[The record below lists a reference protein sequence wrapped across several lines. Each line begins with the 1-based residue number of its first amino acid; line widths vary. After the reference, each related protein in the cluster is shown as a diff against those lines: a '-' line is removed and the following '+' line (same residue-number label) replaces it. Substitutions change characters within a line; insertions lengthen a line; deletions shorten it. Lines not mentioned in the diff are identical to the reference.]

1 MYFHYVSEFSGPL
14 YPNEVKYSAFN
25 MEMIFHSHSNKT
37 HFHKKGCTLGLSLKV
52 RVLGTRKWPFVIQS
66 LWRFHVPQGTQ
77 KSDSTP

>member
-25 MEMIFHSHSNKT
+25 MEIIFHSHSNKT
-37 HFHKKGCTLGLSLKV
+37 HFHKKGRALGLSLKV
-52 RVLGTRKWPFVIQS
+52 RVPGTRKWPFVIQS
-66 LWRFHVPQGTQ
+66 FWRVHVPQATQ